1 MLEED
6 CTDCPHPFP
15 KEVEKSL
22 LNLGASPLRVGPNS
36 PPPAQV
42 RDSSLEVIRITVKQS
57 LTAWR
62 THPGEHSLAASEI
75 CFPSLGELIRVTEP
89 QI

>member
-6 CTDCPHPFP
+6 CIDC
-15 KEVEKSL
+15 
-22 LNLGASPLRVGPNS
+22 SPLSKGGREIS
-36 PPPAQV
+36 PKSWSISPESWIELAIPAQV

-57 LTAWR
+57 LMAYG
-62 THPGEHSLAASEI
+62 THPGEQCLAVCEI
-75 CFPSLGELIRVTEP
+75 RFPSLGELIRVTEP